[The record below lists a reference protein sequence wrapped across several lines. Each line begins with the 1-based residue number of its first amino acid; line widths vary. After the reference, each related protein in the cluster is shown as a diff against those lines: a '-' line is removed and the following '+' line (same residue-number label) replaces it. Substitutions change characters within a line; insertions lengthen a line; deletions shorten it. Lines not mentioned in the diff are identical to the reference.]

1 MHRKLKR
8 FIAIIAI
15 GTFLVFLTV
24 GFYWYLRFMRTTGI
38 TPGLIARLV
47 VDNGVKLKSSGS
59 RTNVLI
65 LGSGGGEHEGADL
78 TDTMMVLSVE
88 AQKKSVA
95 LISIPRDT
103 WSDTLKDRVNTAY
116 YYGEEKKKGGGML
129 LAKVIVED
137 VIGMPIHY
145 GFLIDFS
152 GFKKII
158 DLLGGVDVNVTRA
171 FTDNE
176 YPIAGKERDTCPG
189 DPTNRC
195 VYESIHFD
203 EGKQHMNGEV
213 ALKYARSRHAEDE
226 EGSDFARSRR
236 QQDIMIAL
244 KDKIVHPIQWF
255 SFSRLTTLPRILDD
269 AMDTDMNIG
278 ELATVGK
285 WFIKTKES
293 AVKKIAFDTLLI
305 EPPVY
310 LYGGRYVLVPLEN
323 WDSVHSYLRALVLG
337 E

>member
-1 MHRKLKR
+1 
-8 FIAIIAI
+8 
-15 GTFLVFLTV
+15 
-24 GFYWYLRFMRTTGI
+24 MRTTGI
-38 TPGLIARLV
+38 TPGFIAQLV
-47 VDNGVKLKSSGS
+47 FDDGIALKSSGS

-65 LGSGGGEHEGADL
+65 LGAAGGDHEGADL
-78 TDTMMVLSVE
+78 TDTMMVLSVD

-103 WSDTLKDRVNTAY
+103 WSDTLKDKVNSAY
-116 YYGEEKKKGGGML
+116 HYGEEKSAKGGGMV
-129 LAKVIVED
+129 LAKVVVED

-145 GFLIDFS
+145 GLLIDFS

-158 DLLGGVDVNVTRA
+158 DVLGGVDVNVTRA

-203 EGKQHMNGEV
+203 EGRQHMNGDV
-213 ALKYARSRHAEDE
+213 ALKYARSRHAEGE

-244 KDKIVHPIQWF
+244 KDKIVHPTRWF
-255 SFSRLTTLPRILDD
+255 SFDRLTALPKILDD
-269 AMDTDMNIG
+269 ATDTDMNFG

-293 AVKKIAFDTLLI
+293 EVKKIAFDALLV

-310 LYGGRYVLVPLEN
+310 LYAGRYVLVPLAS
-323 WDSVHSYLRALVLG
+323 WDSIHTYLRTLVLG